1 MRFFGSTAPS
11 QPDNTLPDL
20 VRDVR
25 ELRRELDGLER
36 RLEAV
41 DLHARA
47 IVEEAKRMI
56 NKFER
61 RLDREAAP
69 PASPE
74 EKASQDAPGRAIAQ
88 SPSLHHPAIRR
99 NY

>member
-1 MRFFGSTAPS
+1 MALFTRS
-11 QPDNTLPDL
+11 QPTPNDQLEQL
-20 VRDVR
+20 QKQVS
-25 ELRRELDGLER
+25 EQRRELDAMRRDLES
-36 RLEAV
+36 V

-61 RLDREAAP
+61 RLDREAADKP
-69 PASPE
+69 VE
-74 EKASQDAPGRAIAQ
+74 DAPGRANGTQ
-88 SPSLHHPAIRR
+88 PYLGPSSSSRR